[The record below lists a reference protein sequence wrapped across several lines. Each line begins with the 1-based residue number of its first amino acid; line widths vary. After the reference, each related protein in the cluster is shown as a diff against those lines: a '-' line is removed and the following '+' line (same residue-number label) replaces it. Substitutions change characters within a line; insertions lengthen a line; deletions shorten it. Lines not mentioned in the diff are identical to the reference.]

1 MIDLKV
7 GTEQFSDGTC
17 VISVTGELDMYTSS
31 RFEEQLL
38 DAVEEGPPGVIVDL
52 SGCEFIDSTALGI
65 LITANRRLGYP
76 AKRLSLVVSDRNIL
90 KTFEMT
96 GLDRVFAIEA
106 TLAAAA
112 NGGTPG

>member
-7 GTEQFSDGTC
+7 GTEQLGDGTC
-17 VISVTGELDMYTSS
+17 VISVAGELDMYTSPP
-31 RFEEQLL
+31 FEQELL
-38 DAVEEGPPGVIVDL
+38 DAVAQAPRVVVDL
-52 SGCEFIDSTALGI
+52 TGCDFIDSTALGI